1 MLGGL
6 AGPPIFLYLC
16 FMSLNI
22 QVDPGSKTPLYKQ
35 LLSQFEAAIH
45 SGTLAPGDQ
54 ISSMNDLS
62 ARTGISKET
71 VKKAYGIL
79 SEKGLIVPKQG
90 KGFYVADNNPD
101 AKLSVL
107 VLFDK
112 ISVYK
117 QTLFNSL
124 AQTLGEKAE
133 LNILTHNQSLELME
147 YYLDNYLDQFDYYVV
162 TPHFPLDEDSQARA
176 ARLMA
181 RIPNR
186 KLIMLDRLLPGYAGN
201 YGAVYQDFENDVYY
215 GLTQGLDRFLPSS
228 RLKVVQLP
236 TSLYGGLIRKGIG
249 RFCAEHAIPVEYM
262 TEPPAHIARGDTFLI
277 LNSQLD
283 SGLAGL
289 ARQIKAQNLVIGR
302 DVRII
307 SYNEFELYE
316 IVLGGLTTISADFRQ
331 MGRLAGE
338 MILDKKP
345 AKIHCDFQLIR
356 RSTF

>member
-1 MLGGL
+1 MTIHIDP
-6 AGPPIFLYLC
+6 AG
-16 FMSLNI
+16 
-22 QVDPGSKTPLYKQ
+22 KTPIYKQ
-35 LLSQFEAAIH
+35 IVSQFEDAIH
-45 SGTLAPGDQ
+45 GGTLLPGDQ
-54 ISSMNDLS
+54 LSSMNELS
-62 ARTGISKET
+62 ARSGISKET

-90 KGFYVADNNPD
+90 KGFYVADDNPD

-117 QTLFNSL
+117 QTLYNSL
-124 AQTLGEKAE
+124 ADTLGDKAE
-133 LNILTHNQSLELME
+133 LTILTHNQSLELLE
-147 YYLDNYLDQFDYYVV
+147 YYLDSYLDRYDYYVV
-162 TPHFPLDEDSQARA
+162 TPHFPLDEASQVRA
-176 ARLMA
+176 ARLLA

-228 RLKVVQLP
+228 RLKVITMP
-236 TSLYGGLIRKGIG
+236 TSLYGGLVRKGVE
-249 RFCAEHAIPVEYM
+249 RFCTEHGIPVEYM
-262 TEPPAHIARGDTFLI
+262 TQTPPHISKGDTFLI

-283 SGLAGL
+283 SGLASL
-289 ARQIKAQNLVIGR
+289 ARQIKAQNFVIGK

-307 SYNEFELYE
+307 SYNEFDLYE
-316 IVLGGLTTISADFRQ
+316 IVLGGLTTISSDFRQ

-338 MILDKKP
+338 MILDKRP
-345 AKIHCDFQLIR
+345 AKIHCDFLLTR